1 MSLGS
6 SILLFLL
13 LLETCALLY
22 IFFQSKRKEVPCIKQ
37 KNEEVQKTNTEICT
51 NQYAPNHRTILLAG
65 RLASAAEMIPT
76 AVHDIR
82 QPLSV
87 LCGYLDLLTL
97 QDSIN
102 PEIKDYLQTCSES
115 TMRMESYVSKLREY
129 ARYDKEYTLVPI
141 KLIPHIERAEELLSE
156 PIQKLHITITKDYSA
171 EDPEVLFATQDCI
184 LLFHHLLS
192 NAVDAVRT
200 VADPQLEFRI
210 RSDKDNVIFT
220 MKDNGCGIT
229 EDVLQNCFTPLYT
242 TKEWGTGLGLPFC
255 SAVMQNIGGTIE
267 IIPNDNDVPGCCIR
281 LTFPKHGGN

>member
-1 MSLGS
+1 MTLGS

-22 IFFQSKRKEVPCIKQ
+22 IFFQSKRKEVPCVKQ
-37 KNEEVQKTNTEICT
+37 KVEEVQKTNTEICAK
-51 NQYAPNHRTILLAG
+51 QYTPNHRTILLAG

-267 IIPNDNDVPGCCIR
+267 IMPNDNDVPGCCIR

>member
-1 MSLGS
+1 MTLGS

-141 KLIPHIERAEELLSE
+141 KIIPHIKRAEELLSE
-156 PIQKLHITITKDYSA
+156 PIQKLHITITKDYPA
-171 EDPEVLFATQDCI
+171 DDPDILFATQDCI

-192 NAVDAVRT
+192 NAIDAVRT
-200 VADPQLEFRI
+200 VADPRLEFRI
-210 RSDKDNVIFT
+210 KSDDEKLVFT

-229 EDVLQNCFTPLYT
+229 EDILKNCFTPLYT

-255 SAVMQNIGGTIE
+255 YAVMQKIGGTIE
-267 IIPNDNDVPGCCIR
+267 IMPNGNDAPGCCIR
-281 LTFPKHGGN
+281 LTFPNHGGN

>member
-22 IFFQSKRKEVPCIKQ
+22 IFFRSKRKEVPCVKQ
-37 KNEEVQKTNTEICT
+37 KVEEVQKANTEICT
-51 NQYAPNHRTILLAG
+51 NQYAPNQRTILLAG

-97 QDSIN
+97 QDTIN

-115 TMRMESYVSKLREY
+115 TMRMEFYVSKLREY
-129 ARYDKEYTLVPI
+129 ARYDKEYTLTPI
-141 KLIPHIERAEELLSE
+141 KIIPHIERAEELLTE
-156 PIQKLHITITKDYSA
+156 HIQKLHITVTKDYPA
-171 EDPEVLFATQDCI
+171 EDPEILFATHDCI

-192 NAVDAVRT
+192 NAIDAVRT
-200 VADPQLEFRI
+200 VADPRLEFRI
-210 RSDKDNVIFT
+210 QCDDNNVIFT

-229 EDVLQNCFTPLYT
+229 EDVQKNCFTPLYT
-242 TKEWGTGLGLPFC
+242 TTEWGTGLGLPFC
-255 SAVMQNIGGTIE
+255 YAVMQKIGGTIE
-267 IIPNDNDVPGCCIR
+267 IMPNGNDAPGCCIR
-281 LTFPKHGGN
+281 LTFPKHGGY